1 MADSADQVEKHTLFL
16 RLAVS
21 IYKMKDDQLKLLL
34 ETLDPDGGGNAPGS
48 SGGHPVR
55 SQSVTDDPMQRQMM
69 LARIFVLLK
78 QSATG
83 TLLTRLKA
91 LKDPAFNWVRAYPRM
106 ACYLLV
112 DFASQGRAY
121 RSYIR
126 DISASG
132 VFIETAEKFQEGQ
145 VVSLCFTLSNANE
158 PLPFKVKGH
167 VSKIYP
173 DGIGI
178 KYDQTTY
185 YQREILDTLIK
196 KI

>member
-1 MADSADQVEKHTLFL
+1 MADSAEQVEKHTLFL

-34 ETLDPDGGGNAPGS
+34 EALDPEDGKTPGP
-48 SGGHPVR
+48 SGSHPVK
-55 SQSVTDDPMQRQMM
+55 SHSATDDPMQRQMM

-78 QSATG
+78 QSDTG
-83 TLLTRLKA
+83 TLLNRLKA

-158 PLPFKVKGH
+158 PLPFRVRGH
-167 VSKIYP
+167 VSQIYP

-178 KYDQTTY
+178 QYDKTTY
-185 YQREILDTLIK
+185 YQREILDTLISR
-196 KI
+196 I

>member
-1 MADSADQVEKHTLFL
+1 MANSADQVEKHTLFL

-34 ETLDPDGGGNAPGS
+34 ETLDPNEGKIPGL
-48 SGGHPVR
+48 SGSHPGR
-55 SQSVTDDPMQRQMM
+55 SHSAADDPMHRQMM

-78 QSATG
+78 QSDTG
-83 TLLTRLKA
+83 TLLNRLKA
-91 LKDPAFNWVRAYPRM
+91 LNDPAYNWVRAYPRM
-106 ACYLLV
+106 ACYLVV

-132 VFIETAEKFQEGQ
+132 VFIETAEKFQAGQ

-158 PLPFKVKGH
+158 PLPFRVRGH
-167 VSKIYP
+167 VSQIYP

-178 KYDQTTY
+178 QYDKMTY
-185 YQREILDTLIK
+185 YQREILDTLISR
-196 KI
+196 I

>member
-21 IYKMKDDQLKLLL
+21 IYKMKDDELKLLL
-34 ETLDPDGGGNAPGS
+34 ETLDPDGGNTPGS

-78 QSATG
+78 QSDTG
-83 TLLTRLKA
+83 TLLKRLRA

-167 VSKIYP
+167 VSQIYP

-178 KYDQTTY
+178 QYDQTTY